1 MSIISAIAIVGL
13 TTSVAVGAMLLVR
26 RRAPEGSVF
35 EDGDRAA
42 GVFGVLATGFSVLLG
57 LIVFLAFSSYD
68 ESRSGAET
76 EAQTIRQQFE
86 TAQFLPPAVRARLGG
101 QLICYGRAVVS
112 EEWPRLAAGTEGEAL
127 NPWTVPLFRTIK
139 AADPKT
145 VAEQTAYG
153 NWMDFTTAREEARSD
168 RVHGA
173 VGVIPPALWVVLF
186 FIAATIFMFMLFLA
200 DSGERWYAQAMLMG
214 SVIAVIT
221 ATLLL
226 ISVLDTP
233 VREHGGLQPVAMRRT
248 LRYLAGERT
257 ALGDRSPVPCDAA
270 GVRVTRSGC
279 GGGSGPGGASGG
291 PSATG
296 RRCRAMPRACASPG
310 RGDARPRDA
319 RLYWGDARS
328 GHAAAKQELRAAARG
343 RRPDRHPDLR
353 AGLWL

>member
-112 EEWPRLAAGTEGEAL
+112 EEWPRLAAGTEGEAP

-173 VGVIPPALWVVLF
+173 VGVIPRALWVVLF

-226 ISVLDTP
+226 IGVLDNP
-233 VREHGGLQPVAMRRT
+233 IREHGGLRPVAMERT
-248 LRYLAGERT
+248 LSMLERERV
-257 ALGDRSPVPCDAA
+257 LVGDRSRVPCDA
-270 GVRVTRSGC
+270 T
-279 GGGSGPGGASGG
+279 GA
-291 PSATG
+291 AV
-296 RRCRAMPRACASPG
+296 
-310 RGDARPRDA
+310 
-319 RLYWGDARS
+319 
-328 GHAAAKQELRAAARG
+328 
-343 RRPDRHPDLR
+343 
-353 AGLWL
+353 